1 MRLRKRIRRRG
12 LLLIVD
18 KVRLSTSSWELDV
31 QANLRTVDR
40 EYEAYGDEED
50 YYYDD
55 EYEYDYEEGYG
66 DGGEEDV
73 QKDIDVE

>member
-1 MRLRKRIRRRG
+1 
-12 LLLIVD
+12 VS
-18 KVRLSTSSWELDV
+18 LSTSSWELDV

-73 QKDIDVE
+73 